1 MNAVL
6 IANYNEELVE
16 LKSLSVSA
24 MGHAVIRKSPNLE
37 ILRLL
42 LLTPSGLL
50 PEIICMGVNNF

>member
-6 IANYNEELVE
+6 IANYELFE
-16 LKSLSVSA
+16 LKSLSVKA
-24 MGHAVIRKSPNLE
+24 MGHTVIKKSANFE

-50 PEIICMGVNNF
+50 PEKICMGVKNL